1 MKEIK
6 MKRTLSILVAKERAL
21 LGSFNPTYEFLTFE
35 VEISEDL
42 KFKNL
47 PELYDY
53 FKPLVDKQI
62 NPKEDLK
69 YNFQILSINE
79 ITNLLEPKPE

>member
-1 MKEIK
+1 
-6 MKRTLSILVAKERAL
+6 MKRTLSILVAKERTL
-21 LGSFNPTYEFLTFE
+21 FGSFDSTHDFLTFE
-35 VEISEDL
+35 VEISGDL

-53 FKPLVDKQI
+53 FKPLIDKQI
-62 NPKEDLK
+62 NSKEDLK
-69 YNFQILSINE
+69 YRFQILSINE